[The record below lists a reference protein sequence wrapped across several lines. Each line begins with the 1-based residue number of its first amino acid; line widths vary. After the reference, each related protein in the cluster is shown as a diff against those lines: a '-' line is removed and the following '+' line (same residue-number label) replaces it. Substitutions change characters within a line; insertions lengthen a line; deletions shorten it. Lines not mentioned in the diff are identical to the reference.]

1 MMVLVVVLLYFF
13 SLLLLQLLPGVRA
26 ACGVMSP
33 AATLQHNT
41 STRQQA
47 LQQ

>member
-13 SLLLLQLLPGVRA
+13 SLLLQLLPGVRA